1 MGPSPWNIPQSIMRR
16 SVPVSTRYCDP
27 VTVLAAPRKVSRGMG
42 GGGSLAE
49 HLSQDGLE
57 DPAVAVGVDLDGG
70 VQAGQD
76 GEGAP
81 GAVGP
86 RPLDPQLLPRPGA
99 AADAGAGERLP
110 SGETAR

>member
-16 SVPVSTRYCDP
+16 AVPVSTRYCDP

-57 DPAVAVGVDLDGG
+57 DPAVAVVVDLDGG
-70 VQAGQD
+70 VQAGRD
-76 GEGAP
+76 REGAP

-86 RPLDPQLLPRPGA
+86 LNRNPHLLPRPRP
-99 AADAGAGERLP
+99 AADAAAGQRHP
-110 SGETAR
+110 SAR